1 MIPRLVLA
9 TKNPGKIAE
18 MAAIVGSIGL
28 AGDIVGELDWP
39 DVQETG
45 ETLEANAVLK
55 ASAVMEA
62 TGLPSL
68 ADDTGL
74 EVSVLDGLPGVRS
87 ARYAGPDATFADNR
101 RKLLAEMDGV
111 ADRSARFVTVVALMF
126 PDGAVVTAEGE
137 VAGRIAESE
146 RGTGGF
152 GYDSVFE
159 VDGVTLAEMGT
170 EDKNRLSH
178 RARALVTL
186 GEKLGL

>member
-28 AGDIVGELDWP
+28 AGEIVGELDWP
-39 DVQETG
+39 DVEETG
-45 ETLEANAVLK
+45 ETLEGNAVLK

-126 PDGAVVTAEGE
+126 PDGALVTAEGE

>member
-39 DVQETG
+39 DVEETG